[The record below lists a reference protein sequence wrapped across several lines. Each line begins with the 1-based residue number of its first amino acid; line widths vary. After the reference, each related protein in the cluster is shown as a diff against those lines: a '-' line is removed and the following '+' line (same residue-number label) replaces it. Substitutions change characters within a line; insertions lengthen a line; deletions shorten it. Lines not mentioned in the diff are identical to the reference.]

1 MSLNVSTKDELIMR
15 LVHYFVT
22 EENYQPIVV
31 NGVKNEIWLENLD
44 APYRIIRINSNY
56 IHNEDQLNFDSFKVK
71 SIAKQIKKKTLS
83 FKVNTLNILLDLN
96 EGISIKTVKDVDTY
110 KIESIKD
117 VRKDSGLANLF
128 PKLKTLTLQKESNL
142 DLIINITNDIN
153 EKTERD
159 NKSYENIFKS
169 KKIIITKILI
179 IINIIMF
186 VLSNL
191 YPEILS
197 MFILE
202 PGAVKAGEYWRLITA
217 AFLHADIIH
226 IFVNMYS
233 LSIIGS
239 QLETFLGRTKYLSI
253 YLFSAITAST
263 LSCVVTKGLSLG
275 ASGAIFG
282 LLGSLAYFGYHYRLY
297 FGSVLKS
304 QILPVIAINLII
316 GFTVPLI
323 DNAAHIGGLI
333 GGVFITMALGIND
346 KKDKISIINGIIT
359 ACIYLGFLL
368 YLLLRK

>member
-1 MSLNVSTKDELIMR
+1 MAVNEKKLFNLLLKQYGFYIDEYEFEGKKKWIALKDTDGGLYAVITSDEEECNKCYYHAEQFLKSKNVSFSLNNVIFTKSNKQVQTDDYNKLI
-15 LVHYFVT
+15 FNT
-22 EENYQPIVV
+22 KENSVIYCSSASDV
-31 NGVKNEIWLENLD
+31 LS
-44 APYRIIRINSNY
+44 RIINMMTN
-56 IHNEDQLNFDSFKVK
+56 NEKSRLPLALNV
-71 SIAKQIKKKTLS
+71 T
-83 FKVNTLNILLDLN
+83 NIL
-96 EGISIKTVKDVDTY
+96 
-110 KIESIKD
+110 
-117 VRKDSGLANLF
+117 
-128 PKLKTLTLQKESNL
+128 
-142 DLIINITNDIN
+142 
-153 EKTERD
+153 
-159 NKSYENIFKS
+159 
-169 KKIIITKILI
+169 IL
-179 IINIIMF
+179 INIIMF

-275 ASGAIFG
+275 ASGASFG